1 MRAGL
6 VVGREQIEFR
16 EFPDPAPM
24 PDKAVVQISYCG
36 ICGTDLHAFAEG
48 GFYPPAICG
57 HEWAGTISAV
67 GAGVEHLREGD
78 RVGIGI
84 APACGRC
91 RECRSGDAAHC
102 GVALMGM
109 LGMGPLAA
117 PHGGFAS
124 AIGIEAARLYPLHPK
139 VSDLEAA
146 MLEPATVAIHALR
159 RTPLRLGDIAVV
171 LGAGPIGLLVLQS
184 AFISG
189 AGCVV
194 VVEPEPKRAK
204 LAASLGA
211 TLVIDPAAED
221 FDAKLREVCGPL
233 GADVVFECAGI
244 PATIDQSVGLAK
256 RGGMVSLVGLANAPA
271 QIAPGA
277 WLAREVRLVASL
289 GYLHEE
295 FDIAMQLV
303 ADGRLQLEPLHT
315 QTVGLDEMEPAFRRL
330 LAGDGAVKILVDPQ
344 AG

>member
-6 VVGREQIEFR
+6 VAGREQIEFR
-16 EFPDPAPM
+16 EFPDPTPE
-24 PDKAVVQISYCG
+24 PEKAVVQISHCG
-36 ICGTDLHAFAEG
+36 ICGTDLNAFDQG
-48 GFYPPAICG
+48 GFYSPSICG
-57 HEWAGTISAV
+57 HEWAGTISAL
-67 GAGVEHLREGD
+67 GTGVDDLREGD

-102 GVALMGM
+102 STALMGM
-109 LGMGPLAA
+109 LGIGPLAA

-139 VSDLEAA
+139 LSDLEAA

-159 RTPLRLGDIAVV
+159 RTPLRLGDAAIV

-189 AGCVV
+189 AGTVV
-194 VVEPEPKRAK
+194 VVEPEPNRAK

-211 TLVIDPAAED
+211 TLVIDPGAED
-221 FDAKLREVCGPL
+221 FEAKIQEVCGPL

-256 RGGMVSLVGLANAPA
+256 RGGGVSMVGRANVPA
-271 QIAPGA
+271 EIAPGA

-295 FDIAMQLV
+295 FEVTMQLV
-303 ADGRLQLEPLHT
+303 ADGRLKLEPLHSE
-315 QTVGLDEMEPAFRRL
+315 TVGLDGMEAAFRRL
-330 LAGDGAVKILVDPQ
+330 LAGDGSVKILVDPQ